1 MKKILVIVFGL
12 LLVVGIL
19 FAQPWILDF
28 GETEKSILANTI
40 STDLFALPSSG
51 NMRARVGNAG
61 GGVFLKNTFIDSL
74 GSGME
79 LRIKGPDST
88 TNNLVQVY
96 DFPSNEVIYI
106 KYEFLL
112 GGDVGLN
119 SNFGTI
125 CFYCGAGNSFSINS
139 IDINQVFIGLKW
151 VFQEKQNLITSY
163 LNGESWTTISPSP
176 MKQSNIYEIEL
187 YGNNSNSIATYS
199 KNTTEYSVNP
209 QTFDFWING
218 QLIGDDFSKGP
229 LLTNTSINAFMF
241 SGTGN
246 DSANCFVD
254 NLLYSNVLPIEE
266 DTLPVELSNFRAELD
281 YQNRI
286 KLMWVTQSEVNL
298 LGYYIY
304 RNNEDDVTT
313 AELISPIITAS
324 NTTSTQL
331 YVFTDTSVNEAGDY
345 HYWLQCID
353 YKGNEKFFGPSI
365 CRYEFPGT
373 NSGSEIPLREGIR
386 SIFPNPFNPCTT
398 INYEMES
405 AGSME
410 LAIYNIKGQ
419 KVLGKT
425 FEHSEKGNYKFL
437 WDGCDEKGNV
447 CSSGIYTVIMR
458 CGERNYI
465 RKMTILQ

>member
-1 MKKILVIVFGL
+1 MKKVVVIVFGL
-12 LLVVGIL
+12 LLVGNIL
-19 FAQPWILDF
+19 FAQPWIIDF
-28 GETEKSILANTI
+28 GETEKSILANTV
-40 STDLFALPSSG
+40 STDLFVLPSTG
-51 NMRARVGNAG
+51 NIRARVGNAG

-96 DFPSNEVIYI
+96 NFPSNEVIYI

-112 GGDVGLN
+112 GGDGGLN

-125 CFYCGAGNSFSINS
+125 CFYCGAGNSFSTNRIV
-139 IDINQVFIGLKW
+139 IDSVFIGLKW
-151 VFQEKQNLITSY
+151 VFQEKQNIITSY
-163 LNGESWTTISPSP
+163 LNGKLWTTISPSP

-187 YGNNSNSIATYS
+187 YGNNSNSMVTYS
-199 KNTTEYSVNP
+199 RKTTEYSINP
-209 QTFDFWING
+209 QSFDFWING

-229 LLTNTSINAFMF
+229 LPVNTSINAFMF
-241 SGTGN
+241 SGTDN

-286 KLMWVTQSEVNL
+286 QLMWVTQSEVNL

-304 RNNEDDVTT
+304 RNNEDDVAT
-313 AELISPIITAS
+313 AELVSPIITAT
-324 NTTSTQL
+324 NTPSTQL
-331 YVFTDTSVNEAGDY
+331 YVFTDASVNEAGNY

-353 YKGNEKFFGPSI
+353 YQGNEKFFGPSI

-398 INYEMES
+398 INYAMES

-425 FEHSEKGNYKFL
+425 FAHSEKGNYKFL
-437 WDGCDEKGNV
+437 WDGCDEKGTG
-447 CSSGIYTVIMR
+447 CSSGIYAIRMR
-458 CGERNYI
+458 CRGRNYLSKVAI
-465 RKMTILQ
+465 IK